1 MIHLRGLKRQKF
13 PVCVVYDK
21 TLLLSQFTCWYL
33 FGHELLSLHVLLLL
47 LLLLFQDLLL
57 MLLFQHRRHLAV
69 QVRRVTVVTRHGV
82 GPRLG
87 RHGVVSGRRRHGV
100 GRARA
105 VRRSGVGVLVLMET
119 KSCSQVINQKAS
131 DKTLILLN
139 LTRKILLS
147 SVLLYV

>member
-1 MIHLRGLKRQKF
+1 MIHLRELKQQKF

-57 MLLFQHRRHLAV
+57 MLLLLLFQRRRHLAV

-82 GPRLG
+82 GPRLC
-87 RHGVVSGRRRHGV
+87 RHGVASGRRRHGV
-100 GRARA
+100 GGARA
-105 VRRSGVGVLVLMET
+105 VRRSGVGVLVLTET
-119 KSCSQVINQKAS
+119 EKM
-131 DKTLILLN
+131 
-139 LTRKILLS
+139 
-147 SVLLYV
+147 